1 MPSDLLR
8 ELAQSLRKT
17 AAEHDRIR
25 MVKCAE
31 ALLAAR
37 ALSHLKERVLGHA

>member
-8 ELAQSLRKT
+8 ALARELRKS
-17 AAEHDRIR
+17 AAEEDRLR
-25 MVKCAE
+25 MTKCAE
-31 ALLAAR
+31 VLLAAR